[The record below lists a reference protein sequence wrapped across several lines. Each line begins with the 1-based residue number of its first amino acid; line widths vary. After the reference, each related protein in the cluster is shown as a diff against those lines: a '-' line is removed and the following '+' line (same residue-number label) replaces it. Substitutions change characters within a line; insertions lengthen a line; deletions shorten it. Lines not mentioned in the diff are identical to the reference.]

1 MATKINEATELAIPL
16 KNLIGLVTFTAVS
29 VWAYSGITERISFL
43 EHNMAAAV
51 TEIEENDNWIDEFA
65 PPPEVQDNIKRVRE
79 LELRVR
85 VLETKLDAETPQ
97 GYGE

>member
-29 VWAYSGITERISFL
+29 VWAYTGITERISFL

-51 TEIEENDNWIDEFA
+51 TEIEENDTWIDEFA

-85 VLETKLDAETPQ
+85 VLETKLDAEIPQ

>member
-85 VLETKLDAETPQ
+85 VLETKVD
-97 GYGE
+97 GVHNGSS

>member
-1 MATKINEATELAIPL
+1 VATKINEATELAIPL

-29 VWAYSGITERISFL
+29 VWAYTGITERISFL

-51 TEIEENDNWIDEFA
+51 TEIEENDTWIDEFA
-65 PPPEVQDNIKRVRE
+65 PPPELQDNIKRVRE

-85 VLETKLDAETPQ
+85 VLETKLEAETPQ

>member
-29 VWAYSGITERISFL
+29 VWAYTGITERISFL
-43 EHNMAAAV
+43 EHNMAAAAA
-51 TEIEENDNWIDEFA
+51 EIEENDTWIDEFA
-65 PPPEVQDNIKRVRE
+65 PPPEVQDNIKKVRE

-85 VLETKLDAETPQ
+85 VLETKLEGAHN
-97 GYGE
+97 GGS

>member
-1 MATKINEATELAIPL
+1 MKLNETTELAIPL
-16 KNLIGLVTFTAVS
+16 KNLIGLVTVTAVS
-29 VWAYSGITERISFL
+29 VWAYTGITERISFL
-43 EHNMAAAV
+43 EHNLGAAV
-51 TEIEENDNWIDEFA
+51 IEIEENDNWIDEFV

-85 VLETKLDAETPQ
+85 VLETKLDAETPH

>member
-29 VWAYSGITERISFL
+29 VWAYTGITERISFL

-51 TEIEENDNWIDEFA
+51 TEIEENDTWIDEFA
-65 PPPEVQDNIKRVRE
+65 PPPELQDNIKRVRE

-85 VLETKLDAETPQ
+85 VLETKLEAETPQ

>member
-1 MATKINEATELAIPL
+1 
-16 KNLIGLVTFTAVS
+16 
-29 VWAYSGITERISFL
+29 
-43 EHNMAAAV
+43 MAAAV

>member
-29 VWAYSGITERISFL
+29 VWAYTGITERISFL
-43 EHNMAAAV
+43 EHNLTAAV

-65 PPPEVQDNIKRVRE
+65 PPPEVQDNIKKVRE

-85 VLETKLDAETPQ
+85 VLETKLDAETPH

>member
-29 VWAYSGITERISFL
+29 VWAYTGITERISFL

-51 TEIEENDNWIDEFA
+51 TEIEENDTWIDEFV

-85 VLETKLDAETPQ
+85 VLETKLDAETPH
-97 GYGE
+97 GHGE